1 MIFMNGWVVLVSIT
15 KEVFHSPQFFR
26 ELKNSRPLYNEIPS
40 KQHLKHTSRPSKCI
54 EYEYNVNSHLLCI
67 IEFVKIQV
75 YDIVNH
81 NSFRNFFC

>member
-15 KEVFHSPQFFR
+15 KEIFHSPQFFR

-54 EYEYNVNSHLLCI
+54 EYEYNVNSHLLCT
-67 IEFVKIQV
+67 IEFVIIQV
-75 YDIVNH
+75 YDIVDT
-81 NSFRNFFC
+81 R